1 MPDKSASWVHLSACS
16 PTLWSWQM
24 VWVWH
29 SLSAEQPC
37 WVLPAAGS
45 DYCGE
50 KVSSLRYFV
59 PTPSVSRRVLSSG
72 THSDVCKDCTS
83 WNAYICGPF
92 PGTVSVKLHQ
102 MTHSF
107 QFYKTGKITPLCWL
121 SSAPWCWRVLG
132 TPSICGALRKHVPQN
147 DCDPGDCF
155 LWRGRDRRSVP
166 SWWYIQVLLDLTLI
180 HTNERW

>member
-1 MPDKSASWVHLSACS
+1 
-16 PTLWSWQM
+16 M

-50 KVSSLRYFV
+50 KVSSLHISFLL
-59 PTPSVSRRVLSSG
+59 PLSRGGCFLQGPIQMSAR
-72 THSDVCKDCTS
+72 TCTS
-83 WNAYICGPF
+83 WNAYVFSPF

-121 SSAPWCWRVLG
+121 SSAPWCWRALG
-132 TPSICGALRKHVPQN
+132 TPSICPALRKPVPQN

-155 LWRGRDRRSVP
+155 FWRGRGRRSVP
-166 SWWYIQVLLDLTLI
+166 SLWYKSASQFNTYS
-180 HTNERW
+180 H